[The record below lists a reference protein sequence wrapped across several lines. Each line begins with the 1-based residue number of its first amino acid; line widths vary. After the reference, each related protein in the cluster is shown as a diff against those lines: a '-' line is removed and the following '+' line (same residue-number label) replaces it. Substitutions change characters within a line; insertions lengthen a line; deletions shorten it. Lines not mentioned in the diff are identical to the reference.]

1 MLNDILNVI
10 ARIPNEKKAKL
21 YSFSFLVIGILGIII
36 VNKLSIFIIQN
47 TEHKDNPILP
57 LLIGISFFIIT
68 SIFLYYFLKSIA
80 KIEKEAKEKL
90 IQFQKE
96 ESENL
101 KLINFVLDNTAD
113 AIYWFRFNGSIVYVN
128 NRLCKMLGYTKDELI
143 GNNITIIDKKFSEI
157 EKTIIRK
164 ERQYNYFESELTTN
178 DGKTFPCFIAANYFS
193 ANENEEFVCAFARDI
208 TEQKRKENIIK
219 SSLEEKEILI
229 KEIHHRVKN
238 NLQVLSSLLSMQK
251 RRETN
256 SEITNQLDKTRS
268 RIYAIALVHEII
280 YQGDD
285 LRFINMDQYL
295 TKLSYAMKDIYNLDE
310 NIKIE
315 ISVSKKMNLG
325 INYSVLTALV
335 IHELLLNS
343 IKHAFKNKD
352 EGIISIT
359 IENNND
365 DVIFEVKD
373 NGIGCDIE
381 KLKNSNSLGWQLIE
395 SVVEFQLDGNLEIS
409 SKDGFSCRVTYKL
422 VNNDED

>member
-21 YSFSFLVIGILGIII
+21 YSFSFLIIGILGIII
-36 VNKLSIFIIQN
+36 VNKLSLFIIQN
-47 TEHKDNPILP
+47 TDHKDNPIFP

-113 AIYWFRFNGSIVYVN
+113 AIYWFKFDGSIVYVN
-128 NRLCKMLGYTKDELI
+128 NRLCKMLGYEKDELI
-143 GNNITIIDKKFSEI
+143 GNNIMVIDKKFIEI
-157 EKTIIRK
+157 EKTIICK
-164 ERQYNYFESELTTN
+164 KKQYNYFESELTTKE
-178 DGKTFPCFIAANYFS
+178 GKTFPCFIAANYFS

-251 RRETN
+251 RREKN
-256 SEITNQLDKTRS
+256 SVITNQLDKTRS

-280 YQGDD
+280 YKGDD

-295 TKLSYAMKDIYNLDE
+295 KKLSLAMKDIYNLDE
-310 NIKIE
+310 NIKID
-315 ISVSKKMNLG
+315 IRVSEKMNLG

-343 IKHAFKNKD
+343 IKHAFRDKTD
-352 EGIISIT
+352 GTITII
-359 IENNND
+359 IENNED
-365 DVIFEVKD
+365 DVVFEVKD

-395 SVVEFQLDGNLEIS
+395 SIVEFQLDGTLEIA
-409 SKDGFSCRVTYKL
+409 SKDGFSCKVTYKL
-422 VNNDED
+422 VNDED

>member
-21 YSFSFLVIGILGIII
+21 YSFSFLIIGILGIII
-36 VNKLSIFIIQN
+36 VNKLSLFIIQN
-47 TEHKDNPILP
+47 TEEQKDPILP
-57 LLIGISFFIIT
+57 LLVGISFFIIV
-68 SIFLYYFLKSIA
+68 SIFLYYFLRSIA

-101 KLINFVLDNTAD
+101 KLIHFVLDNTAD
-113 AIYWFRFNGSIVYVN
+113 AIYWFKFDGSIVYVN
-128 NRLCKMLGYTKDELI
+128 NRLCKMLGYSKEQLI
-143 GNNITIIDKKFSEI
+143 GQHITIIDKKFTEV

-164 ERQYNYFESELTTN
+164 EKQYNYFESELTTKE
-178 DGKTFPCFIAANYFS
+178 GKTFPCFIAANYFS
-193 ANENEEFVCAFARDI
+193 VNENEEFVCAFARDI

-251 RRETN
+251 RREKN
-256 SEITNQLDKTRS
+256 SVITNQLDKTRS

-280 YQGDD
+280 YKGDD
-285 LRFINMDQYL
+285 LRFINMEQYL
-295 TKLSYAMKDIYNLDE
+295 SKLSLAMKDIYNLDE
-310 NIKIE
+310 SIKIE
-315 ISVSKKMNLG
+315 INVSEKMNLG

-343 IKHAFKNKD
+343 IKHAFVNKKD
-352 EGIISIT
+352 GTISIS
-359 IENNND
+359 IKNNED
-365 DVIFEVKD
+365 EVIFKVKD
-373 NGIGCDIE
+373 NGVGCDIG

-395 SVVEFQLDGNLEIS
+395 SVVEFQLDGTLEIAS
-409 SKDGFSCRVTYKL
+409 NDGFSCKVTYKL
-422 VNNDED
+422 VNDED

>member
-1 MLNDILNVI
+1 M
-10 ARIPNEKKAKL
+10 
-21 YSFSFLVIGILGIII
+21 
-36 VNKLSIFIIQN
+36 
-47 TEHKDNPILP
+47 
-57 LLIGISFFIIT
+57 
-68 SIFLYYFLKSIA
+68 
-80 KIEKEAKEKL
+80 
-90 IQFQKE
+90 
-96 ESENL
+96 
-101 KLINFVLDNTAD
+101 DNTAD